1 MKDSDILTLF
11 ASRVA
16 AAQDNSKEEAAA
28 IEDDL
33 GPFGCLRGVRER
45 AVMLQLR
52 LRDGTILAL
61 GYAWMQSV
69 EFDASKGITIRFA
82 GKTLTIRGRNLN
94 AEARPN
100 VRLVDELCR
109 HRVAWIQEADEPAAL
124 KADRTEIVVE
134 QIELT

>member
-52 LRDGTILAL
+52 LRAGGVVAL

-69 EFDASKGITIRFA
+69 EFDASKGITLRFA
-82 GKTLTIRGRNLN
+82 GKTVTVRGRNLN
-94 AEARPN
+94 AETRPN
-100 VRLVDELCR
+100 VRLVDELCC

-124 KADRTEIVVE
+124 KADHHAVV
-134 QIELT
+134 IEHIEVA